1 MPGQGF
7 QNSPLKF
14 VWKNADLS
22 EEIEGFISIEVACSS
37 EIIVVFM
44 FYKMNQVY
52 FKVNK
57 ICTLDVFLFTMNYFF
72 NENFQGRFPEM
83 LRKHFKIGMFLSLML
98 VPAAISAGPKI
109 SVDSADFDIGT
120 IHEGQFKSIKHT
132 FKVKNTG
139 DSVLVIQS
147 VKPG

>member
-7 QNSPLKF
+7 QKSPLNV
-14 VWKNADLS
+14 VWKIADLS
-22 EEIEGFISIEVACSS
+22 EAIEGSKCRNVASS
-37 EIIVVFM
+37 SGIIVVFM
-44 FYKMNQVY
+44 LYKMNQVY

-57 ICTLDVFLFTMNYFF
+57 ISTLDVFLFTMNYFLY
-72 NENFQGRFPEM
+72 ENFQGRFPEM
-83 LRKHFKIGMFLSLML
+83 LRKHFKVGMLLGLML

-109 SVDSADFDIGT
+109 SIDSIDFDVGSL
-120 IHEGQFKSIKHT
+120 HEGQFKSVKHS